1 MIIVDQ
7 ERKTIIH
14 NFAEIFIEDSEYNIN
29 GILAR
34 TLDGS
39 VCTLGEF
46 RRMSQAQKVFNEL
59 IEAYEKGLPVF
70 KIPKE

>member
-7 ERKTIIH
+7 ENKTIIN
-14 NFAEIFIEDSEYNIN
+14 NFAEIFIEDSEYAIS

-39 VCTLGEF
+39 VTVLGEF
-46 RRMSQAQKVFNEL
+46 GRQSRTQIVFNEL
-59 IEAYEKGLPVF
+59 ISAFEKGLPVF